1 MKSLKGSLAAVMFI
15 VFIVLG
21 VFASAGLC
29 QPPQRAAGDPSDLA
43 TAIIEVAKA
52 CIPAV
57 VHIEVTERRE
67 IPNPLLPFENDP
79 FFRHFFGVPKKM
91 PKKFKQERVGVG
103 TGMMIDKQGHILT
116 NYHVAGG
123 ASKIRVTLSDG
134 MRYDATVVGT
144 DPKTDLAVIKISAK
158 TDLLFVTFGDSDQVQ
173 VGQWVVAIGQPR
185 NLAESVT
192 QGIISAKHRRG
203 ITDPSSYE
211 DFLQTDA
218 AINPGNS
225 GGPLLNLNGQVV
237 GVNSAI
243 LSESGGFE
251 GIGFAIPSN
260 MAIRIVDQLI
270 KNGKVVR
277 GWMGVNVQDL
287 NADLAK
293 SFGLQ
298 LPKGALIADVTKDGP
313 ADKAGLKRGDVIL
326 LYQGKEIADS
336 SALRNAVA
344 NTSPGQEETVTLWR
358 AKKKEDIPVKIGN
371 AEELV
376 KTLVLTLKDRLGA
389 VVRPLTAQ
397 ESQKYGMDSPGG
409 VLVTWIDP
417 NGPLGKA
424 GFEVGDAILTIDD
437 QPIPSLEALVAV
449 LGEVKSHDKV
459 TIVAVDHRTGRMGSA
474 EIELP

>member
-459 TIVAVDHRTGRMGSA
+459 TIVAVDHRTGQMGSA